1 MPILAALLPSWLSPA
16 LLKALGIAAAI
27 VGAFVLAAAYRASLI
42 DLGEARAN
50 AAVTAATAAA
60 QIKAAQDGAAA
71 VAADAED
78 QIAQARLAATVTTEI
93 ANAPLPEPVVITVT
107 VPGAAPKPPVMV
119 CRAPAAIV
127 DAFSLLAPAGSGS
140 GVAKAPAGTSG
151 VRPGTHAP

>member
-71 VAADAED
+71 VAADAAD

-93 ANAPLPEPVVITVT
+93 ANAPPPVVITVT
-107 VPGAAPKPPVMV
+107 TPGDAPKSPVMV

-140 GVAKAPAGTSG
+140 GVAKAAAGTSQM
-151 VRPGTHAP
+151 RAGTHAP